1 MHSNKKISKIV
12 LVLSLVAVFSFL
24 TILSINGLSFQSEQY
39 QIDNDASSIIQAK
52 EDGGG
57 GIPTVIILAKEDGGG
72 GIPTVIILAK
82 EDGGGGIPTVII
94 LAKDDGG
101 GGIPTQMVL

>member
-24 TILSINGLSFQSEQY
+24 TILSVNGVNFNSGQY
-39 QIDNDASSIIQAK
+39 QIDNDSSSIIQAK
-52 EDGGG
+52 DDGGG
-57 GIPTVIILAKEDGGG
+57 GIPTEIIQAKD
-72 GIPTVIILAK
+72 
-82 EDGGGGIPTVII
+82 DGGGGIPTVII

-101 GGIPTQMVL
+101 GGIPTSIILAKDDGGGGIPTQMVL